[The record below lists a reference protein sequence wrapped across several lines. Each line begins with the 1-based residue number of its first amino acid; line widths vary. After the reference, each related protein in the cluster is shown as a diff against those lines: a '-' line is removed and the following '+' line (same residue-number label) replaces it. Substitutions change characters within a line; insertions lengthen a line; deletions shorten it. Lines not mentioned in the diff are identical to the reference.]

1 MAKQTHTRG
10 GTSKRRTATTRRSS
24 SRSGSASRAKPKSR
38 TGTRKKAAA
47 ARAPL
52 LALTQTQKA
61 LIVGIGL
68 IFLTAILVLSLI
80 SPNQAEL
87 TRQLAVVLWQL
98 FGWGG
103 VVVPVLL
110 GGLGFYL
117 VLWGMEQAP
126 RLPSFRVGGLLL
138 LFVVFEA
145 LASLVAVTRD
155 NGLNTFGEVA
165 QAMTGGGWFGG
176 VIAGALVAAVGRVGA
191 ALLLALLG
199 IIAAILLFG
208 VSRADLAHFI
218 AALWARRPQRSTIAV
233 GERAIPINPPPL
245 PQRRPGLRLADEK
258 ESGEQPTPTL
268 PPVTV
273 AATDPGTSPPAERT
287 RRGKPEERDL
297 PAPMPAFITNGNGDY
312 EQSWELPE
320 LEQMLDA
327 GGDQEISNTTIR
339 QQVEVIEHTLDSF
352 GAPAKVVEI
361 NQGPTVTQFG
371 VEPQFIERRNGK
383 RTKVKVGKIA
393 SLADDLAL
401 ALAAHSVR
409 VEAPVPG
416 KGFVGL
422 EVPNPQK
429 ALVSLYD
436 VMRSPAFT
444 RLRSPLRLGL
454 GQNVSGQA
462 VAADLSKMPHL
473 LIAGATGSGKSV
485 CVNSIIA
492 CLLLQNTPEQLKLVM
507 VDPKRVE
514 LTGYNGIPH
523 LVAPVVVDME
533 RVIATLQW
541 ALREM
546 DNRYQML
553 SELGAR
559 NIDEYN
565 KKIVKH
571 NRRPLPHVVIFID
584 ELADLM
590 MVSPEDT
597 ERSITRLAQMARA
610 TGIHMVIATQRPSVD
625 VVTGLIKANFPA
637 RVAFAVASGTDSR
650 VILDS
655 TGAER
660 LLGQGDMLFQSPDA
674 GAPVRL
680 QGAYVSDLELQRVID
695 YWKSARR
702 FRRVAHDPL
711 PATGADDTIPAGAPP
726 AAAAPP
732 AATSAPPVTASTI
745 PPPTQQPLWED
756 LIEQAAE
763 PADYEDELVPEAIA
777 LVRDLGKASTS
788 LLQRRFRIGYT
799 RASRIMDV
807 MEAEGIIGPPTGTSK
822 AREVLPDQSEAPDA
836 APEHGPETGS
846 DAADGGDEG
855 ELLDEAEG

>member
-10 GTSKRRTATTRRSS
+10 GTSKRRTATTRRTS
-24 SRSGSASRAKPKSR
+24 SRSGSRSRAKPKSR
-38 TGTRKKAAA
+38 TTTRQQPASQ
-47 ARAPL
+47 RAPL
-52 LALTQTQKA
+52 AFALTQTQKA
-61 LIVGIGL
+61 LIAGIGL

-87 TRQLAVVLWQL
+87 TRQLALILWQL

-103 VVVPVLL
+103 VVVPILL

-145 LASLVAVTRD
+145 LASLVALTRD
-155 NGLNTFGEVA
+155 NGLDSFGAVA

-176 VIAGALVAAVGRVGA
+176 LIAWALMAAVGSVGA

-199 IIAAILLFG
+199 IIAAILFFG
-208 VSRADLAHFI
+208 VSRADLAHLI
-218 AALWARRPQRSTIAV
+218 AAGWARRPQRGAIAV

-245 PQRRPGLRLADEK
+245 PPQRRPGLRLVGEA
-258 ESGEQPTPTL
+258 ESGAELAATTL

-273 AATDPGTSPPAERT
+273 EKAAPATSPAGQRARPAR
-287 RRGKPEERDL
+287 PEETDV

-436 VMRSPAFT
+436 VMRAPALT

-462 VAADLSKMPHL
+462 VAADLAKMPHL

-492 CLLLQNTPEQLKLVM
+492 CLLLQNTPDQLKLVM

-533 RVIATLQW
+533 KVIATLQW

-546 DNRYQML
+546 DHRYQML

-559 NIDEYN
+559 NIEEYN

-571 NRRPLPHVVIFID
+571 NRRPLPQVVIFID

-590 MVSPEDT
+590 MVSPDDT

-637 RVAFAVASGTDSR
+637 RIAFAVASGTDSR

-674 GAPVRL
+674 GAPLRL
-680 QGAYVSDLELQRVID
+680 QGAYVSDQELQRVID
-695 YWKSARR
+695 YWKGARR
-702 FRRVAHDPL
+702 FRRIAHEPVQTEAGDTL
-711 PATGADDTIPAGAPP
+711 PAIAPP
-726 AAAAPP
+726 
-732 AATSAPPVTASTI
+732 ATSAPPVTVSTI

-822 AREVLPDQSEAPDA
+822 AREVLPERSEASTVEASEPGPDA
-836 APEHGPETGS
+836 DSEPETT
-846 DAADGGDEG
+846 DDGDEG
-855 ELLDEAEG
+855 ELLDEAEA